1 MKQDILYGFAP
12 PHTLVSLS
20 ADTPILIGFSGGADS
35 RFLLHLLQ
43 EYSKKHGAPLFLA
56 HLNHGIRGAEA
67 DRDEEFCR
75 NVAADL
81 GLPLFCQRVDV
92 PALADESG
100 DSLELQARKS
110 RYEFFARVM
119 KENNIP
125 LLATDHNS
133 DDVLETMLFRL
144 MRGTGTKGLAAI
156 PPVRDL
162 GDGRLAIRP
171 ILSYTK
177 KEIVELCEALGLDYV
192 TDSTNFEDDCTRNKI
207 RLSVIPALEKI
218 SGDGTVQRTALR
230 YSSLAREDEDAL
242 MSLAM
247 DEIDPREPNKIRTD
261 KLNSLHRAVAKRV
274 IFKLYASLF
283 ADTEGG
289 VPEDK
294 SLSNFHAEAI
304 ISLAKNNVKHS
315 RLDLPDGAIA
325 QIEDG
330 YLVLSR
336 GENSFCDNTFLA
348 DAVSEG
354 YTKINARFALLAEYL
369 DAPARSIKKNT
380 KIQGG
385 SVFASAV
392 FPADSVP
399 LPLGVRPRQSGD
411 VIRNHGMTKKIKK
424 MLCDKGIPL
433 EMRDALP
440 LLTTGSGEILWCP
453 AVAVC
458 DGYPP
463 PNSGTALR
471 LTVIISDV

>member
-1 MKQDILYGFAP
+1 MKKDMSYGFAP
-12 PHTLVSLS
+12 PHTLSLLPP
-20 ADTPILIGFSGGADS
+20 DTPILMGFSGGADS
-35 RFLLHLLQ
+35 RFLLHLLC
-43 EYSKKHGAPLFLA
+43 EYSKNHGAPLFLA
-56 HLNHGIRGAEA
+56 HLNHGIRGKEA

-75 NVAADL
+75 QVAEKY
-81 GLPLFCQRVDV
+81 GLPIFCERADI
-92 PALADESG
+92 PARAAESG

-110 RYEFFARVM
+110 RYEFFARIM
-119 KENNIP
+119 SENNIP
-125 LLATDHNS
+125 LLATAHNA

-177 KEIVELCEALGLDYV
+177 REIVEACEALCLEYV
-192 TDSTNFEDDCTRNKI
+192 TDSTNFEADCTRNKL
-207 RLSVIPALEKI
+207 RLSVIPELEKI
-218 SGDGTVQRTALR
+218 SGGGTVQRTALR
-230 YSSLAREDEDAL
+230 YSALAREDDDAL
-242 MSLAM
+242 TRLAL
-247 DEIDPREPNKIRTD
+247 DEINADEPNKIRTE
-261 KLNSLHRAVAKRV
+261 KLNSLHRAIAKRV

-283 ADTEGG
+283 AWSEGN

-294 SLSNFHAEAI
+294 SLSNSHTEAI
-304 ISLAKNNVKHS
+304 ILLAKNNVKHS
-315 RLDLPDGAIA
+315 RLDLPDGAVA
-325 QIEDG
+325 EIEDG

-336 GENSFCDNTFLA
+336 GEKVFCDNAFVTNT
-348 DAVSEG
+348 VNEG
-354 YTKINARFALLAEYL
+354 HNRINARFSVLAEYL
-369 DAPARSIKKNT
+369 DAPARPLKKNT
-380 KIQGG
+380 QMHGG

-392 FPADSVP
+392 FPAGGVP

-411 VIRNHGMTKKIKK
+411 VIRCHSMTKKIKK

-433 EMRDALP
+433 DLRDALP
-440 LLTTGSGEILWCP
+440 LFTIDNGDVLWCP

-463 PNSGTALR
+463 PKNGTALR